1 VTAVAVDRLTPGD
14 PAEVGG
20 FELHG
25 RLGAGGMGRV
35 YLGLSASGRVVA
47 VKVIHPEL
55 AQDGEF
61 RARFRQEVAAAQ
73 AVSGAFTAPVVAAGP
88 DDDPPWLATAFVPG
102 PSLTEAVARAGP
114 FPVASTWRLAAGLAE
129 ALAAVHSAG
138 LVHRDLKPSNV
149 LLAADGPRVI
159 DFGISR
165 AREATSVTM
174 TGMTVGTP
182 GFMSPEQAE
191 GGPVQPASD
200 IFSLGCVLAFA
211 ASGRSPFG
219 DGTPPQVLY
228 RVVHAAP
235 VLDDVPGPLRDLVT
249 GCLAKAPADRPSLRR
264 VAEELKART
273 PPDAVTSLSSYW
285 EEPLATLVQS
295 YQASTDAGSQ
305 TGGARAATQ
314 GAAGQPRTQTVAA
327 DFPGRS
333 GRSAG
338 SGGSAGAGGRP
349 VGSGGPSA
357 APASRP
363 PGITRRQVVGSGVA
377 GLLAF
382 GAGVTAW
389 ALTRGG
395 HSQQGSHPP
404 PGRSVTGT
412 SSQAARR
419 PGAKLWSFQTSG
431 GQVHSV
437 AVGGGTVYL
446 ANTNNGAAPDA
457 HDVYALNAATGGQ
470 IWRVT
475 NLGELYSLLTLADGS
490 LYFGTDF
497 HYVYALNAANGKLRW
512 RYRTG
517 DRTLSQPAVLDG
529 VVFTGSNDGS
539 LYALDASAGHRIWSF
554 RTGGAIR
561 SGPVVKAFGL
571 VGAVT
576 FGSDDGGVYRLDAGS
591 GTKVWHYATG
601 GPVRESVAVGPG
613 QVYAASDDQHVYGL
627 LADTGVPVWRFPVS
641 GHPVSPVLSGDILYV
656 GSTANTLYA
665 LHATTGDKIWTFPAA
680 GDQITWRPAVADGVV
695 YAGSLDGHVYALN
708 AADGSKLWSFA
719 TGGPVNSAL
728 QVSGGVLYAGSDD
741 GRLYALALRG

>member
-1 VTAVAVDRLTPGD
+1 VTAVAVDRLAPGD
-14 PAEVGG
+14 PAVVGG
-20 FELHG
+20 FELRG

-55 AQDGEF
+55 AQDTAF
-61 RARFRQEVAAAQ
+61 RARFRQEVFAAQ

-102 PSLTEAVARAGP
+102 PSLAEAVARVGS
-114 FPVASTWRLAAGLAE
+114 FPVASTWRLAAGLTE

-165 AREATSVTM
+165 AREATSLTE
-174 TGMTVGTP
+174 TGMAVGTP

-191 GGPVQPASD
+191 GGPVESASD

-235 VLDDVPGPLRDLVT
+235 VLDDVPGPLHDLVT
-249 GCLAKAPADRPSLRR
+249 GCLAKAAADRPSLSQ

-285 EEPLATLVQS
+285 AEPLAALIQS
-295 YQASTDAGSQ
+295 YQAGADAGSQ
-305 TGGARAATQ
+305 AGGARVMTQ
-314 GAAGQPRTQTVAA
+314 AAAGHPRTQTVAA
-327 DFPGRS
+327 DFPAG
-333 GRSAG
+333 GGGAPAG
-338 SGGSAGAGGRP
+338 SARAARP
-349 VGSGGPSA
+349 RGV
-357 APASRP
+357 
-363 PGITRRQVVGSGVA
+363 TRRQVLSRGAA
-377 GLLAF
+377 GLAAF

-395 HSQQGSHPP
+395 HSQQGSSPP
-404 PGRSVTGT
+404 PARSATGRS
-412 SSQAARR
+412 SQPAPR
-419 PGAKLWSFQTSG
+419 PGTRLWSFQTSG

-437 AVGGGTVYL
+437 AVGGSAVYL
-446 ANTNNGAAPDA
+446 ANANNGAAPDA
-457 HDVYALNAATGGQ
+457 HDVYALNAATGSQ
-470 IWRVT
+470 LWRVT
-475 NLGELYSLLTLADGS
+475 NLGELYSLLTLADDS

-497 HYVYALNAANGKLRW
+497 HYVYALNAANGKIRW

-539 LYALDASAGHRIWSF
+539 LYALNASDGHRIWSF
-554 RTGGAIR
+554 RTGGAVR
-561 SGPVVKAFGL
+561 SGPVANAFGI
-571 VGAVT
+571 VGVVT
-576 FGSDDGGVYRLDAGS
+576 FGSDDGGVYRLDAAS
-591 GTKVWHYATG
+591 GTRVWHYPTG
-601 GPVRESVAVGPG
+601 GPVREAVAVGPG
-613 QVYAASDDQHVYGL
+613 LVYAASDDQHVYGL
-627 LADTGVPVWRFPVS
+627 RADTGVPVWRFPVS
-641 GHPVSPVLSGDILYV
+641 GHPVSPVLAGDVLYV

-665 LHATTGDKIWTFPAA
+665 LQAATGDKIWTFPAA
-680 GDQITWRPAVADGVV
+680 GDQITWRPTVAGGVV
-695 YAGSLDGHVYALN
+695 YTGSLDGHVYALN
-708 AADGSKLWSFA
+708 AADGGKLWSYP

-728 QVSGGVLYAGSDD
+728 QASGGVLYAGSDD
-741 GRLYALALRG
+741 GRLYALALRA